1 MAGCHTRHSRSVP
14 DYIDPVSRR
23 SAWLGPYFLLAAPL
37 FVTACTGDTGGV
49 RFNNDLQSSAFDLGS
64 SAQDFGSNQDAAS
77 DGTCALP
84 YAAVLIASNNGSG
97 TSRGRVER
105 IPLDGRGKCKALQL
119 ANSLPADADAVAFVP
134 PDRIAVGALSGV
146 YQIGFDDKAAAP
158 LYKPTTFAWTSLVDD
173 LFPVIDPNGKTLL
186 AIAYDESNLHGSKS
200 IQYLVTVDGDQE
212 VSRWEVE
219 SQAIIRI
226 GFTPLAMAASVL
238 DPHRIFAL
246 KGLSDGY
253 AAGEFELP
261 WDDLP
266 REVITP
272 LYQQNLG
279 ATGSAYSLKTLRQ
292 DKGGGSVLRRT
303 VWTFRPNSGQ
313 SSYQVYMTNQLD
325 VGPKQLLGPYVC
337 NLPQCSSET
346 GDPYVDAIPDF
357 TDDTAV
363 VTICTDPAP
372 ALKRHVVRIR
382 DNGTCE
388 LLLDGDDLLS
398 QEYPQRIAT
407 VYLEP

>member
-1 MAGCHTRHSRSVP
+1 MFDRA
-14 DYIDPVSRR
+14 
-23 SAWLGPYFLLAAPL
+23 AWLVPCFLISAPLYLAACSND
-37 FVTACTGDTGGV
+37 AGGV
-49 RFNNDLQSSAFDLGS
+49 RVNRDLDSSAFDLGGN
-64 SAQDFGSNQDAAS
+64 AQDASSSNQDAAS
-77 DGTCALP
+77 GGDCELP

-105 IPLDGRGKCKALQL
+105 IPLDGRGKCKPLVL
-119 ANSLPADADAVAFVP
+119 ANSLPADADAVTFVP

-146 YQIGFDDKAAAP
+146 YQIGFNDKAAAP

-173 LFPVIDPNGKTLL
+173 LFPIIDENGKTLL

-212 VSRWEVE
+212 IARWEVD
-219 SQAIIRI
+219 SQAVIRI
-226 GFTPLAMAASVL
+226 GFTPVAMTTSVL
-238 DPHRIFAL
+238 DPHQMFAL

-261 WDDLP
+261 WDDMP

-279 ATGSAYSLKTLRQ
+279 ATGSAYTIKTLRQ
-292 DKGGGSVLRRT
+292 AKGSSVLRRT

-325 VGPKQLLGPYVC
+325 LGPKQLLGPYVC
-337 NLPQCSSET
+337 NLPQCST
-346 GDPYVDAIPDF
+346 DVNDPYVDAIPDF

-363 VTICTDPAP
+363 VTICTDTAP
-372 ALKRHVVRIR
+372 TLKRHVVRIR
-382 DNGTCE
+382 DNGSCE

-407 VYLEP
+407 VYVEP